1 MSCCYIQGRHRAG
14 PLTRYGRATGLYGQ
28 MLDDE
33 EMDVIVTLAY
43 HRRWQVLARKG
54 MRFSGA
60 FWESTFNMLDAPVRR
75 RPDETRF
82 R

>member
-1 MSCCYIQGRHRAG
+1 MGA
-14 PLTRYGRATGLYGQ
+14 PPGLFGQ

-33 EMDVIVTLAY
+33 EMDVNVTLAY
-43 HRRWQVLARKG
+43 HRRWQALARKG

-60 FWESTFNMLDAPVRR
+60 FWESTFNMLDAPVRH